1 MESVKNVHSNKFN
14 FIYQLWPFRDVD
26 LYNVYIYK
34 QYNVNQLEFV
44 CEKFLRGLRESH
56 HRRYFLPS
64 SSNKMC
70 LVFYFL
76 ENPHLNCKPV
86 LSLVNHKIKFVRIKV
101 GLQYTNGKELSDR
114 KEMDNKSYTYACKL
128 SLLLCYA
135 CEIVKIMFLWLKV
148 GIFCIY
154 THLLLKLL
162 YRII

>member
-56 HRRYFLPS
+56 HRKYFLPS

-86 LSLVNHKIKFVRIKV
+86 LSLVNHKIKFLRIKV
-101 GLQYTNGKELSDR
+101 GLQYTNGKEMIER
-114 KEMDNKSYTYACKL
+114 KWTINLTLMHVNFNYYCVMPVRL
-128 SLLLCYA
+128 
-135 CEIVKIMFLWLKV
+135 
-148 GIFCIY
+148 
-154 THLLLKLL
+154 
-162 YRII
+162 

>member
-34 QYNVNQLEFV
+34 QYNVNELEFV

-56 HRRYFLPS
+56 HRKYFLPS

-114 KEMDNKSYTYACKL
+114 KEMDNKSYTYACK
-128 SLLLCYA
+128 
-135 CEIVKIMFLWLKV
+135 F
-148 GIFCIY
+148 
-154 THLLLKLL
+154 
-162 YRII
+162 

>member
-1 MESVKNVHSNKFN
+1 M
-14 FIYQLWPFRDVD
+14 
-26 LYNVYIYK
+26 
-34 QYNVNQLEFV
+34 
-44 CEKFLRGLRESH
+44 CEKFLRGLRESRH
-56 HRRYFLPS
+56 SKYFSLS
-64 SSNKMC
+64 SSNKMS

-101 GLQYTNGKELSDR
+101 GLQYTNGKELSDT
-114 KEMDNKSYTYACKL
+114 KEMDIKSYTYACKFY
-128 SLLLCYA
+128 LLLCYA

-154 THLLLKLL
+154 RHLLLKLL